1 MPEITVRD
9 IHRWRHAWRE
19 SMNGGKLWGNETKDS

>member
-9 IHRWRHAWRE
+9 NR
-19 SMNGGKLWGNETKDS
+19 G